1 MANNISDHQI
11 DKAIQQAVQFTEISG
26 QLKRIEDGIADLKSK
41 NTEMANDITKLKD
54 AIYGPDV
61 GIYARLKSLESWKST
76 TTKVMWLLFTTFTTG
91 TVAAIFSIFKKQ

>member
-26 QLKRIEDGIADLKSK
+26 QLKRIEDGISDLKSK
-41 NTEMANDITKLKD
+41 NVDMANDITKIKE
-54 AIYGPDV
+54 AIYGPDD
-61 GIYARLKSLESWKST
+61 GIYARLKALESWKST

>member
-41 NTEMANDITKLKD
+41 NTEMANDITKIKD
-54 AIYGPDV
+54 AIYGPDD